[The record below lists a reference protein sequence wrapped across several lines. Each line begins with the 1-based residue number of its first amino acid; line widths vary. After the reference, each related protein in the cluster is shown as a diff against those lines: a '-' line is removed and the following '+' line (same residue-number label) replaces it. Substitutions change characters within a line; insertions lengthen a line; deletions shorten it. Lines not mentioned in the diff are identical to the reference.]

1 MKITLKINSLGLER
15 GFNMRKSNKVYG
27 VKIDKLI
34 KDCEKEYDVVHRGYG
49 MKQQEKM
56 DCNTIYTSIYTGDKT
71 VSISITTGKHLP
83 TIEFGKNSRMVD
95 GLHNQREIV
104 EKILE
109 YLTN

>member
-1 MKITLKINSLGLER
+1 MGLEPTQGR
-15 GFNMRKSNKVYG
+15 PRQILSLMRLPFRHSCSFISNVS
-27 VKIDKLI
+27 ILA
-34 KDCEKEYDVVHRGYG
+34 
-49 MKQQEKM
+49 QEKM

-83 TIEFGKNSRMVD
+83 TIEFGKNSKMVD
-95 GLHNQREIV
+95 GLSNQREIV

>member
-1 MKITLKINSLGLER
+1 MKTILKINSLALER
-15 GFNMRKSNKVYG
+15 GINMRKSYRVYG

-34 KDCEKEYDVVHRGYG
+34 KDCEKEFDVVHRGYG

-56 DCNTIYTSIYTGDKT
+56 DCNTIYTTIYTGDKT
-71 VSISITTGKHLP
+71 VSISITTGKYLP
-83 TIEFGKNSRMVD
+83 TIEFGKNSKMVD

>member
-1 MKITLKINSLGLER
+1 
-15 GFNMRKSNKVYG
+15 MRKSNKVYG
-27 VKIDKLI
+27 VKIDNLI
-34 KDCEKEYDVVHRGYG
+34 RDCEKEYEVVHRGYG
-49 MKQQEKM
+49 MKQQEKISFWRLLSQAI
-56 DCNTIYTSIYTGDKT
+56 IYTSIYTGDKT

-83 TIEFGKNSRMVD
+83 TIEFGKNSKMVD